1 MARRPWRRVTQA
13 DVVVPVAWA
22 AGTAAALMFTL
33 ASLRK
38 DDFDGLNN
46 IYQLPLAFPW
56 VILPVGTAN
65 HELNAWVM
73 AGMGLA
79 NAVVLHFWLRRRRAA
94 SG

>member
-1 MARRPWRRVTQA
+1 MAGRPRRRLTQA
-13 DVVVPVAWA
+13 DIVVPVAWA
-22 AGTAAALMFTL
+22 AATAAALVFTL

-79 NAVVLHFWLRRRRAA
+79 NALVLHLWLRRRRTA
-94 SG
+94 GG